1 MPKFIIT
8 IQGQTF
14 STKKSLEEKCKKI
27 LNSYKSGDRLNLF
40 DEEFMISFFM
50 QLAKSNKLKG
60 QNIVAIY
67 VRKSTLFRNLQ
78 FWIKR
83 EDGTETDISYPS
95 CIYPPKPIEEI
106 SDACRRAVGSIITE
120 YKFKHVYPTTSDL
133 SGQSILCPDDAEVD
147 HYDMDF
153 VELVRNWVS
162 LNGGEEKVHS
172 KINETEDGSEKTEFT
187 DRALVESFIQYHNS
201 HTHLR
206 LITVEENRKRKK
218 KRQNKPK
225 LSNKKVKIGTQN

>member
-1 MPKFIIT
+1 MTKFIVT

-14 STKKSLEEKCKKI
+14 STKKSLEKKCKKI

-50 QLAKSNKLKG
+50 QLAKSKKLKG

-67 VRKSTLFRNLQ
+67 VRKSAHFPNQQ

-83 EDGTETDISYPS
+83 EDGTETDISYLS
-95 CIYPPKPIEEI
+95 CINPPKPIDEI
-106 SDACRRAVGSIITE
+106 KAACRRAVESIIKE

-133 SGQSILCPDDAEVD
+133 SGQPIQCPDDAEVD

-201 HTHLR
+201 NTHLR

>member
-1 MPKFIIT
+1 MAKFIIT
-8 IQGQTF
+8 IQDQTF

-50 QLAKSNKLKG
+50 QLAKSYKLKG

-67 VRKSTLFRNLQ
+67 VRKSAHFPNQQ

-83 EDGTETDISYPS
+83 EDGTETDISYLS
-95 CIYPPKPIEEI
+95 CINPPKPIDEI
-106 SDACRRAVGSIITE
+106 KAACRRAVESIIKE

-133 SGQSILCPDDAEVD
+133 SGQPIQCPDDAEVD

-162 LNGGEEKVHS
+162 LNGGEEKVYS

-201 HTHLR
+201 NTHLR

>member
-1 MPKFIIT
+1 MAKFIIT
-8 IQGQTF
+8 IQDQTF

-50 QLAKSNKLKG
+50 QLAKSYKLKG

-67 VRKSTLFRNLQ
+67 VRKSAHFPNQQ

-83 EDGTETDISYPS
+83 EDGTETDISYLS
-95 CIYPPKPIEEI
+95 CINPPKPIDEI
-106 SDACRRAVGSIITE
+106 KAACRRAVESIIKE

-133 SGQSILCPDDAEVD
+133 SGQPIQCPDDAEVD

-201 HTHLR
+201 NTHLR

>member
-1 MPKFIIT
+1 MAKFVIT
-8 IQGQTF
+8 IHGQTF
-14 STKKSLEEKCKKI
+14 STKKSLKERCKKI

-50 QLAKSNKLKG
+50 QLAKRNKLKG
-60 QNIVAIY
+60 QNIVEIY
-67 VRKSTLFRNLQ
+67 VRKSAHFRNLQ

-95 CIYPPKPIEEI
+95 CIDPRKPIDEI
-106 SDACRRAVGSIITE
+106 KDACRRAVESIITE
-120 YKFKHVYPTTSDL
+120 YKFKHVYPTISDL
-133 SGQSILCPDDAEVD
+133 SGQYIQCPDDAEVD

-153 VELVRNWVS
+153 VELVNNWVS

-172 KINETEDGSEKTEFT
+172 KKNETEDGSEITEFT
-187 DRALVESFIQYHNS
+187 DRELVESFIQYHNS

-206 LITVEENRKRKK
+206 LITIEENRKRKK
-218 KRQNKPK
+218 KK
-225 LSNKKVKIGTQN
+225 LKSLV

>member
-1 MPKFIIT
+1 MAKFIIT

-14 STKKSLEEKCKKI
+14 STKESLKEKCKKI
-27 LNSYKSGDRLNLF
+27 LNSYKNGDRLNLF

-50 QLAKSNKLKG
+50 QLAKSKKLKG

-67 VRKSTLFRNLQ
+67 VRKSTHFRNQQ

-83 EDGTETDISYPS
+83 EDGTETDISYLS
-95 CIYPPKPIEEI
+95 CIDPPKPIDEI
-106 SDACRRAVGSIITE
+106 KAACRRAVESIITE

-133 SGQSILCPDDAEVD
+133 SGQSIVCLDEAEVD

-153 VELVRNWVS
+153 VELVNNWVS

-206 LITVEENRKRKK
+206 LITIEENRKRKK
-218 KRQNKPK
+218 KK
-225 LSNKKVKIGTQN
+225 L

>member
-1 MPKFIIT
+1 MAKFVVR

-14 STKKSLEEKCKKI
+14 STKKSLKEKCKEI
-27 LNSYKSGDRLNLF
+27 LNSYKDGVRLNLF
-40 DEEFMISFFM
+40 DEEFMIDFFT

-60 QNIVAIY
+60 LKIVEVY
-67 VRKSTLFRNLQ
+67 VRKSKKFPNLQ

-83 EDGTETDISYPS
+83 EDGTETDISYLN
-95 CIYPPKPIEEI
+95 CISPRKKIDEI
-106 SDACRRAVGSIITE
+106 SDACRRAVESIITE

-153 VELVRNWVS
+153 VELVSNWVS

-187 DRALVESFIQYHNS
+187 DRALVESFIQYQNS

-218 KRQNKPK
+218 KK
-225 LSNKKVKIGTQN
+225 LKSLV

>member
-1 MPKFIIT
+1 MAKFVVT

-14 STKKSLEEKCKKI
+14 STKDSLKKRCMKI
-27 LNSYKSGDRLNLF
+27 LNSYKVGDRLDMF
-40 DEEFMISFFM
+40 DEEFMIDFFT

-60 QNIVAIY
+60 KKIVEIY
-67 VRKSTLFRNLQ
+67 VRKSAKFPKLQ

-83 EDGTETDISYPS
+83 EDGTETDISYPK
-95 CIYPPKPIEEI
+95 CIYPPKKIDEI
-106 SDACRRAVGSIITE
+106 SAACRRAVESIITE

-133 SGQSILCPDDAEVD
+133 SGLSIECPDEAEVD

-153 VELVRNWVS
+153 VELLNNWV
-162 LNGGEEKVHS
+162 LQNGGEESIYS
-172 KINETEDGSEKTEFT
+172 KINETEDGSEITEFT
-187 DRALVESFIQYHNS
+187 DRALIESFVQYHNS

-218 KRQNKPK
+218 CN
-225 LSNKKVKIGTQN
+225 LNKKQ

>member
-1 MPKFIIT
+1 MEKFIIT
-8 IQGQTF
+8 IQDQTF

-50 QLAKSNKLKG
+50 QLAKSYKLKG

-67 VRKSTLFRNLQ
+67 VRKSAHFPNQQ

-83 EDGTETDISYPS
+83 EDGTETDISYLS
-95 CIYPPKPIEEI
+95 CINPTKPIDEI
-106 SDACRRAVGSIITE
+106 MAACRRAVESIIKE

-133 SGQSILCPDDAEVD
+133 SGQSIQCPDDAEVD

-201 HTHLR
+201 NTHLR

>member
-1 MPKFIIT
+1 MAKFIIT

-27 LNSYKSGDRLNLF
+27 LNSYKSGDRLDLF
-40 DEEFMISFFM
+40 DEEFMISFFL
-50 QLAKSNKLKG
+50 QLAKSNKLKKK
-60 QNIVAIY
+60 NIELVY
-67 VRKSTLFRNLQ
+67 VRKSAHFPNLQ

-83 EDGTETDISYPS
+83 EDGTETEISYPS
-95 CIYPPKPIEEI
+95 CIYPPKKKDEI
-106 SDACRRAVGSIITE
+106 KDACRRAVESIIME

-133 SGQSILCPDDAEVD
+133 SGQSIQCPDDAEVD

-153 VELVRNWVS
+153 VELVNNWVS
-162 LNGGEEKVHS
+162 QNGGEEKVHS
-172 KINETEDGSEKTEFT
+172 KINETEDGSEITKFT
-187 DRALVESFIQYHNS
+187 DSALVESFIQYHNS

-218 KRQNKPK
+218 KRQSKPK
-225 LSNKKVKIGTQN
+225 LSN

>member
-1 MPKFIIT
+1 MAKFIIT
-8 IQGQTF
+8 IQDQTF

-50 QLAKSNKLKG
+50 QLAKSYKLKG

-67 VRKSTLFRNLQ
+67 VRKSAHFPNQQ

-83 EDGTETDISYPS
+83 EDGTETDISYLS
-95 CIYPPKPIEEI
+95 CINPPKPIDEI
-106 SDACRRAVGSIITE
+106 KAACRRAVESIIKE

-133 SGQSILCPDDAEVD
+133 SGQSIQCPDDAEVD

-201 HTHLR
+201 NTHLR

>member
-1 MPKFIIT
+1 MTKFIIT
-8 IQGQTF
+8 IQCKTF
-14 STKKSLEEKCKKI
+14 STKKSLEKKCKKI

-50 QLAKSNKLKG
+50 QLAKSKKLKG

-67 VRKSTLFRNLQ
+67 VRKSAHFPNQQ

-83 EDGTETDISYPS
+83 EDGTETDISYLS
-95 CIYPPKPIEEI
+95 CINPPKPIDEI
-106 SDACRRAVGSIITE
+106 KAACRRAVESIIKE

-133 SGQSILCPDDAEVD
+133 SGQPIQCPDDAEVD

-201 HTHLR
+201 NTHLR

>member
-1 MPKFIIT
+1 MEK
-8 IQGQTF
+8 
-14 STKKSLEEKCKKI
+14 KCKKI

-50 QLAKSNKLKG
+50 QLAKSKKLKG

-67 VRKSTLFRNLQ
+67 VRKSAHFPNQQ

-83 EDGTETDISYPS
+83 EDGTETDISYLS
-95 CIYPPKPIEEI
+95 CINPPKPIDEI
-106 SDACRRAVGSIITE
+106 KAACRRAVESIIKE

-133 SGQSILCPDDAEVD
+133 SGQPIQCPDDAEVD

-201 HTHLR
+201 NTHLR

>member
-1 MPKFIIT
+1 MAKFVST

-14 STKKSLEEKCKKI
+14 STKKSLKERCKKI
-27 LNSYKSGDRLNLF
+27 LNSYKNGDRLNRI
-40 DEEFMISFFM
+40 DEEFMIDFFI

-60 QNIVAIY
+60 QNIVEIY
-67 VRKSTLFRNLQ
+67 VRKSAYFRNQQ

-83 EDGTETDISYPS
+83 QDGTVTDISYLS
-95 CIYPPKPIEEI
+95 CIDPRKPIEEI
-106 SDACRRAVGSIITE
+106 SDACRRAVESIITE

-153 VELVRNWVS
+153 VELVSNWVS

-172 KINETEDGSEKTEFT
+172 KINETEDGSEITEFT
-187 DRALVESFIQYHNS
+187 DRSLVESFIQYHNS

-206 LITVEENRKRKK
+206 LITIEENRKRKK
-218 KRQNKPK
+218 KK
-225 LSNKKVKIGTQN
+225 LKSLV

>member
-1 MPKFIIT
+1 MISEFFIMAKFVVT

-14 STKKSLEEKCKKI
+14 STKKSLKEKCKKI
-27 LNSYKSGDRLNLF
+27 LNSYKDGDRLNLF
-40 DEEFMISFFM
+40 DEEFMIDFFT

-60 QNIVAIY
+60 LKIVEVY
-67 VRKSTLFRNLQ
+67 VRKSKNFPNLQ

-83 EDGTETDISYPS
+83 EDGTETDISYPN
-95 CIYPPKPIEEI
+95 CISPRKKIDEI
-106 SDACRRAVGSIITE
+106 SDACRRAVESIITE

-133 SGQSILCPDDAEVD
+133 SGQSIVCIDEAEVD

-153 VELVRNWVS
+153 VELVNNWVS
-162 LNGGEEKVHS
+162 LNGGEEKIYS
-172 KINETEDGSEKTEFT
+172 KINETEDGSEITEFT
-187 DRALVESFIQYHNS
+187 DGALVESFIQYHNS

-218 KRQNKPK
+218 KK
-225 LSNKKVKIGTQN
+225 L